1 MPKRPEFPESGDLVV
16 CSVTNV
22 KNFGAFV
29 TLDEYGGKEG
39 FIHVR
44 DVATGWV
51 KYIRDHVREG
61 QKVVC
66 KVLGVD
72 REKGHIDLSLKQVN
86 EHARREKIQ
95 EWKNEKKADK
105 LLEIVGT
112 KMGKT
117 VEQAYDEVGDT
128 LLKEYGTLYGAF
140 EEVTTNPD
148 ALKDL
153 GFDKKWNAAITEV
166 AKENIELPSV
176 TIDGTVELSCPTSDG
191 IDHVKKALAAGLS
204 SGENEIKIHYVGAPK
219 YKISVTAEDYKTAEQ
234 EMKDSVQRI
243 SNSIEKHGGSAAFKR
258 KEEK

>member
-1 MPKRPEFPESGDLVV
+1 MPQRAEFPESGDLVV

-29 TLDEYGGKEG
+29 TLDEYGAKEG

-105 LLEIVGT
+105 LLEIVGS

-117 VEQAYDEVGDT
+117 VDEAYAEVGEK
-128 LLKEYGTLYGAF
+128 LVKEYGGLYGAF
-140 EEVTTNPD
+140 EEVTTNSE
-148 ALKDL
+148 ALKEL
-153 GFDKKWNAAITEV
+153 GFDKKWSAAISEV

-176 TIDGTVELSCPTSDG
+176 TIDGTLELNCPVADG
-191 IDHVKKALAAGLS
+191 IDHVKKALAVGLDS
-204 SGENEIKIHYVGAPK
+204 DDGDIKIHYVGAPK
-219 YKISVTAEDYKTAEQ
+219 YKITITAEDYKVAEQ
-234 EMKDSVQRI
+234 LMKDSVQRI
-243 SNSIEKHGGSAAFKR
+243 SSSIEKHGGSASFRR

>member
-1 MPKRPEFPESGDLVV
+1 MPHRADFPDIGDLVV

-22 KNFGAFV
+22 KNFGAFC

-61 QKVVC
+61 QKIVC

-72 REKGHIDLSLKQVN
+72 EEKGHIDLSLKQVN
-86 EHARREKIQ
+86 DHARREKIQ

-112 KMGKT
+112 KLGKSLDEAFT
-117 VEQAYDEVGDT
+117 EVGVE
-128 LLKEYGTLYGAF
+128 LIKEYGSLFTVF
-140 EEVTTNPD
+140 ETATTDPES
-148 ALKDL
+148 LKEL
-153 GFDKKWNAAITEV
+153 GLDKKWIAAITEV

-176 TIDGTVELSCPTSDG
+176 SIDGTLEITSPAADG
-191 IDHVKKALAAGLS
+191 IDHIKKALVAGLDS
-204 SGENEIKIHYVGAPK
+204 DEVEIKIHYVGAPK
-219 YKISVTAEDYKTAEQ
+219 YKVSVTALDYKTAEQ
-234 EMKDSVQRI
+234 ELKDSVQRMTA
-243 SNSIEKHGGSAAFKR
+243 SIEKTGGSASFKR

>member
-1 MPKRPEFPESGDLVV
+1 MPQRAEFPESGDLVV

-72 REKGHIDLSLKQVN
+72 RDKGHIDLSLKQVN

-105 LLEIVGT
+105 LLEIVGA

-117 VEQAYDEVGDT
+117 PEQAYDEVGDT
-128 LLKEYGTLYGAF
+128 LKKEYGTLYSAF

-148 ALKDL
+148 ALKEL
-153 GFDKKWNAAITEV
+153 GLDKRWSAAISEV

-176 TIDGTVELSCPTSDG
+176 TIDGLLELSCPASDG
-191 IDHVKKALAAGLS
+191 IDHVKKALAAGLGPDE
-204 SGENEIKIHYVGAPK
+204 GEVRIHYLGAPK
-219 YKISVTAEDYKTAEQ
+219 YKITVTAEDYKTAEQ
-234 EMKDSVQRI
+234 EMKGSVQRI
-243 SNSIEKHGGSAAFKR
+243 TTSIEKHGGTTSFKR

>member
-1 MPKRPEFPESGDLVV
+1 MPQRPEFPETGDLVV

-61 QKVVC
+61 QKAVC

-105 LLEIVGT
+105 LLEIVGS
-112 KMGKT
+112 KMGKSP
-117 VEQAYDEVGDT
+117 EQAYDEVGDK
-128 LLKEYGTLYGAF
+128 LVKEFGTLYAAF
-140 EEVTTNPD
+140 EEVTTNAD
-148 ALKDL
+148 ALKEL
-153 GFDKKWNAAITEV
+153 GIDKKWSAAISEV

-176 TIDGTVELSCPTSDG
+176 TIDGILELSCPASDG
-191 IDHVKKALAAGLS
+191 IDHVKKALASAFE
-204 SGENEIKIHYVGAPK
+204 SGEVKIHYVGAPK
-219 YKISVTAEDYKTAEQ
+219 YKISVTAEDYKVAEQ
-234 EMKDSVQRI
+234 EMKDSVQRVTA
-243 SNSIEKHGGSAAFKR
+243 SIQKHGGSVSFKR
-258 KEEK
+258 KEES